1 MSDPNGWVL
10 NPPTKFVTIHSLTSQ
25 AALNGQTAV
34 VVGYLDD
41 SRRYVVVP
49 TLDQKRQVSLRA
61 DNLTPCGWLGSAKAQ
76 YQMLAENPVV
86 RQQVVEVWDRQVKPK
101 LPPVLQSPRRL
112 AAAAAAVLLALV
124 YLLGLSR
131 TMLAISFVVMSA
143 MVLGPIL
150 RQTTNPR
157 DVARRVVPKAQ
168 ELLRQSGLPLAARA
182 ASSPYSTGAV
192 LAVFVALFVSG
203 MIPPSNGGGGG
214 AAAGPAPWTS
224 SGWFP
229 PSSTPIASQHEREHY
244 YKLGFDDATAH
255 RAFGESLP
263 PATEPPAAAAEAE
276 RKLDETTLD
285 LSSTVNEYAAA
296 GRPSAPSYF
305 GSSPPP
311 PLRRK
316 KMLGIGNVASI
327 GFTGQ
332 ALYRMGM
339 SSGGDGR
346 WSIATLYRNLA
357 LLPPWRMALLGLSV
371 YRIASALL
379 F

>member
-10 NPPTKFVTIHSLTSQ
+10 NPPSKFVKIHSLTSQ

-61 DNLTPCGWLGSAKAQ
+61 DNLAPCGWLESAKAQ
-76 YQMLAENPVV
+76 YQMLVENPVV
-86 RQQVVEVWDRQVKPK
+86 RQQVVEAWDRQVKPK
-101 LPPVLQSPRRL
+101 LPAVLQSPRRL
-112 AAAAAAVLLALV
+112 AAAAAASLLALV
-124 YLLGLSR
+124 FLLGLSR
-131 TMLAISFVVMSA
+131 TMLAISFVIMSA

-157 DVARRVVPKAQ
+157 DVARRVVPQTQ
-168 ELLRQSGLPLAARA
+168 ELLRQSGFPLAARA

-203 MIPPSNGGGGG
+203 MVPPSNGGGGG
-214 AAAGPAPWTS
+214 AAAGPAPWTPS
-224 SGWFP
+224 RWFP
-229 PSSTPIASQHEREHY
+229 SSSTPITSQHEREHY
-244 YKLGFDDATAH
+244 YKLGFDDAAAH

-263 PATEPPAAAAEAE
+263 AATEPPAVPAE
-276 RKLDETTLD
+276 RKLVETTLD
-285 LSSTVNEYAAA
+285 LSSSVNEYAAA
-296 GRPSAPSYF
+296 GRPNAPSYF

-311 PLRRK
+311 PRRRK

-332 ALYRMGM
+332 ALYQMGM

-346 WSIATLYRNLA
+346 WSIGTLYRNLSM
-357 LLPPWRMALLGLSV
+357 LPPWRMALLGLSV